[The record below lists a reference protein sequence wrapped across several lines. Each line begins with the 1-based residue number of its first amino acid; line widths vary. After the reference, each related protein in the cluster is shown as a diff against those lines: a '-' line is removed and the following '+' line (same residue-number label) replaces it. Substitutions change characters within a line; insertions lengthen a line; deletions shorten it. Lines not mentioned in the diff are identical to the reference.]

1 MIEGAKLLLLI
12 DLKTENSLGMLL
24 MRQSLVLDLISLGDL
39 DEDSKVFLKRQFLTI
54 SEALKR
60 VSFFSP
66 LNHSKALYMKGK

>member
-24 MRQSLVLDLISLGDL
+24 MRQSLVLDLISLRDL
-39 DEDSKVFLKRQFLTI
+39 DEDSKVFLRRQFLTI

-60 VSFFSP
+60 VSFSHPNF
-66 LNHSKALYMKGK
+66 NSKPY

>member
-24 MRQSLVLDLISLGDL
+24 MRQSLVLDLISLRDL
-39 DEDSKVFLKRQFLTI
+39 DEDSKVFLKKQFLII

-60 VSFFSP
+60 ASFSP
-66 LNHSKALYMKGK
+66 SLQSLINDRKNV

>member
-24 MRQSLVLDLISLGDL
+24 MRQSLVLDLISLRDL

-60 VSFFSP
+60 AYFSSS
-66 LNHSKALYMKGK
+66 LQSLINDRKNV

>member
-60 VSFFSP
+60 ASFFIP
-66 LNHSKALYMKGK
+66 LKSYY

>member
-24 MRQSLVLDLISLGDL
+24 MRQSLDLISLRDL

-60 VSFFSP
+60 AYFSSS
-66 LNHSKALYMKGK
+66 LQSLINDRKNV

>member
-24 MRQSLVLDLISLGDL
+24 MRQSLVLDLISLRDL

-60 VSFFSP
+60 AYFFSP
-66 LNHSKALYMKGK
+66 LKPSNALYMKGK